1 MDIAQME
8 YFKAIAETGSMTRAA
23 EELHTSQPA
32 LSAMVKRLE
41 RELDVTLFDR
51 TPNRAALN
59 GAGEI
64 VLLHINS
71 ILQEMDAMRSDLRRY
86 AQRNTSLTI
95 AFCDP
100 GVRWYCVPRFSF
112 AHPNLQVSSLDCG
125 EDALRLLV
133 ERTCD
138 AVVVPD
144 ELRNSKVVCV
154 PFLVDQVLFSA
165 PSHGEFLGRE
175 SMSLREVSAQPLLL
189 PNIGGYFSQQIERI
203 IQDERPDIQLVKNE
217 FPVTQHMIRTTNF
230 LATVSSLS
238 MEMRYDGEERRFI
251 PLTDP
256 ELNVTW
262 RIAYL
267 KENRERVRP
276 FLVWAKECAEERRKQ
291 E

>member
-8 YFKAIAETGSMTRAA
+8 YFKVIAETGSMTRAA

-32 LSAMVKRLE
+32 LSAMVKRVE

-51 TPNRAALN
+51 TPNRATLN

-71 ILQEMDAMRSDLRRY
+71 ILREMEAMRSDLRQY
-86 AQRNTSLTI
+86 ARRNTSLTI
-95 AFCDP
+95 AFSDP

-112 AHPNLQVSSLDCG
+112 AYPDLQISSLDCG
-125 EDALRLLV
+125 EDALRLLL
-133 ERTCD
+133 EQSCD
-138 AVVVPD
+138 AVVVPG
-144 ELRNSKVVCV
+144 ELRNSKALCV
-154 PFLVDQVLFSA
+154 PFLTDRVFFSA
-165 PSHGEFLGRE
+165 PAHGEFLGQAR
-175 SMSLREVSAQPLLL
+175 MSLREVSAQPLLL
-189 PNIGGYFSQQIERI
+189 PNIGGYFSRQIERI
-203 IQDERPDIQLVKNE
+203 IQEERPDIQLVKNE

-238 MEMRYDGEERRFI
+238 MEMRYDGEDRRFI

-262 RIAYL
+262 QIAYL

-276 FLVWAKECAEERRKQ
+276 FLTWAKECAEERKKQ
-291 E
+291 S